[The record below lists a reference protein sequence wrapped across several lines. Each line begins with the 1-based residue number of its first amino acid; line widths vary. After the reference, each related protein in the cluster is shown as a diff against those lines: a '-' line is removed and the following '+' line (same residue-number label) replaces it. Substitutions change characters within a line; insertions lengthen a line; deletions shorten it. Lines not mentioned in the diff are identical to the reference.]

1 MALSNECHFFCQ
13 NLRAREEKGVFKG
26 EIVPLKVC
34 YLIARK
40 GVTVPTEG
48 GAPNHPIGLGAYSV
62 VGRDDPRG
70 GANCDDRFVVQT
82 EDQK

>member
-40 GVTVPTEG
+40 GVTVPTELFLNSMRGDVIG
-48 GAPNHPIGLGAYSV
+48 GNQGFPIEESREA
-62 VGRDDPRG
+62 GRPSRG
-70 GANCDDRFVVQT
+70 SQLRR
-82 EDQK
+82 